1 MNDIEIAQNAYL
13 DSIDQIGK
21 KVGLT
26 ENELEMYG
34 KYKAK
39 VNVIEKHRLNSKLV
53 LVTAVNPTPAGEGK
67 SGREGHYLSPEQEER
82 LPRYL
87 RGLVRL
93 P

>member
-1 MNDIEIAQNAYL
+1 MNDIEIAQNAHL
-13 DSIDQIGK
+13 DPIDQIGK

-53 LVTAVNPTPAGEGK
+53 LVTAVNPTPCRRRK
-67 SGREGHYLSPEQEER
+67 IY
-82 LPRYL
+82 RYYRIRRCIESIRQKNNDL
-87 RGLVRL
+87 FA
-93 P
+93 